1 MGSFCKIGS
10 LFLQKM
16 GSILT
21 IGSFLYFSDDK
32 SKLTDKLEFNEKL
45 HLLKRLHQR

>member
-1 MGSFCKIGS
+1 MGSFGKIGS

-21 IGSFLYFSDDK
+21 IGANLQSA
-32 SKLTDKLEFNEKL
+32 E
-45 HLLKRLHQR
+45 